1 MRQRWCSLIM
11 FTMRTKHPHRIRL
24 QIQIQTQTHR
34 PLREE
39 VQEGEAVPPIPEVD
53 ATSRLMGD
61 RELQSVLPRR
71 RFLWLRFRASQ
82 IL

>member
-24 QIQIQTQTHR
+24 QIQTQTHL

>member
-11 FTMRTKHPHRIRL
+11 FTMRTKHPHRTRL
-24 QIQIQTQTHR
+24 QIQIQTHR

-53 ATSRLMGD
+53 ATSLLMAD

>member
-1 MRQRWCSLIM
+1 M

-24 QIQIQTQTHR
+24 QIQIQTQTHL

-53 ATSRLMGD
+53 ATSLLMGD